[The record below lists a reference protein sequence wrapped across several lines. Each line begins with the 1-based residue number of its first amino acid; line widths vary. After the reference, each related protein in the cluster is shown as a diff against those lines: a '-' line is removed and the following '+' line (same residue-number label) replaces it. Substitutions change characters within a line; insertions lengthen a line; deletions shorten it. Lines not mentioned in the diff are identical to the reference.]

1 MIQPLR
7 TIHRRAF
14 VALAFVLP
22 AILFVALG
30 ARRAVTPVVPPARL
44 GLTGVLWPKGTVQ
57 SSLQGD
63 SGNIAVILHTVNA
76 FNEPDLLLYWTP
88 AAPAGNVLPAEA
100 RLLGPFAVERPF
112 QLPRDRR
119 VPGQLV
125 LYSLAH
131 QSIIDAIA
139 LENLP

>member
-14 VALAFVLP
+14 VALTFVLP

-30 ARRAVTPVVPPARL
+30 ARHTVPPARL